1 MVKSTRKTCWFS
13 IKQLSIKQ
21 LSILGH
27 NNQII
32 VMLYTY
38 LFILF
43 IYIYDI
49 INNIYIYIYRAYDIM
64 CVIDKY
70 FTLQNDI
77 KYNMFKR
84 GLSVL

>member
-1 MVKSTRKTCWFS
+1 
-13 IKQLSIKQ
+13 
-21 LSILGH
+21 
-27 NNQII
+27 
-32 VMLYTY
+32 MLYTY

-49 INNIYIYIYRAYDIM
+49 INNIYIYRAYDIM

>member
-1 MVKSTRKTCWFS
+1 MSYHMLI
-13 IKQLSIKQ
+13 IKQLFLIKQ

-49 INNIYIYIYRAYDIM
+49 INNIYIQRAYDIM